1 MKKLTLTIVAFLG
14 LFAGAMAQSTATHQ
28 VDITINSV
36 AMIRAVNETSSTVNP
51 LTFNVGY
58 GMFNSLTAGEE
69 PIIDQLPWGKLFL
82 QYTSI
87 KASTGTPRTIK
98 AALTTGTIPAGLSL
112 KATAATP
119 TGGSG
124 DVGLTNNIQTLSATA
139 ATMIKNIGS
148 GYTGIATTNGAEI
161 TYSSTITTMASLK
174 ATASTA
180 LTVTYTL
187 SNE

>member
-14 LFAGAMAQSTATHQ
+14 LFVGAMAQTATHG

-36 AMIRAVNETSSTVNP
+36 AMLRAVNATATTAANSGFTVEAP
-51 LTFNVGY
+51 T
-58 GMFNSLTAGEE
+58 TAGAVPKTTAIKTGE
-69 PIIDQLPWGKLFL
+69 LYL

-87 KASTGTPRTIK
+87 KTATGTPRTIK
-98 AALTTGTIPAGLSL
+98 AVLSGTIPAGLSIS
-112 KATAATP
+112 AIAYTSGT
-119 TGGSG
+119 G
-124 DVGLTNNIQTLSATA
+124 DVGISNDTQTISATA

-148 GYTGIATTNGAEI
+148 CYTGIVAGNGASIYYSSEI
-161 TYSSTITTMASLK
+161 TAMADLK
-174 ATASTA
+174 VTAATA

>member
-14 LFAGAMAQSTATHQ
+14 LFGGAMAQSTATHQ

-36 AMIRAVNETSSTVNP
+36 AMIRASSF
-51 LTFNVGY
+51 LG
-58 GMFNSLTAGEE
+58 GSAANSGFTMGAPTTAGAI
-69 PIIDQLPWGKLFL
+69 PSTTGTTMSGLYL

-87 KASTGTPRTIK
+87 KTASGTPRTIK
-98 AALTTGTIPAGLSL
+98 AVLSGTNPAGLSIT
-112 KATAATP
+112 AIAATP
-119 TGGSG
+119 TGGTG
-124 DVGLTNNIQTLSATA
+124 DVGITNDVQTLSPTA

-148 GYTGIATTNGAEI
+148 GYTGTENGKGTNI
-161 TYSSTITTMASLK
+161 TYGSTITAMADLK
-174 ATASTA
+174 VTAATA